1 MATIPFDTQICA
13 FEMESAANK
22 RKLVEFVWNPIANI
36 YWSSSSTT
44 QHNSNLVQKQAVT
57 DSIKKDDNSRLK
69 VILQFTRDRTWY
81 YLVLFIPSSILV
93 TTSFRSLWLD
103 WNPSFPRLSM
113 VLFTFGQLILSR
125 LRLPTNLT
133 VINIWNYTCMIFT
146 FLALLESF
154 INSLAQRE
162 TSRNADHIDQQ
173 RNREALIRRMKEIDT
188 IARYIFPIAFIFIL
202 ILSYSYYYFYFNDK
216 YYNAQN

>member
-1 MATIPFDTQICA
+1 M
-13 FEMESAANK
+13 
-22 RKLVEFVWNPIANI
+22 
-36 YWSSSSTT
+36 
-44 QHNSNLVQKQAVT
+44 H
-57 DSIKKDDNSRLK
+57 
-69 VILQFTRDRTWY
+69 Y
-81 YLVLFIPSSILV
+81 YVLGIIS
-93 TTSFRSLWLD
+93 
-103 WNPSFPRLSM
+103 

-173 RNREALIRRMKEIDT
+173 VISVYNLI
-188 IARYIFPIAFIFIL
+188 YFSPIALVSSIETRLATLFVYCLKFDNIDNAFCIVHIL
-202 ILSYSYYYFYFNDK
+202 
-216 YYNAQN
+216 